1 MKKFFLLISLAIYGI
16 VAQAQEM
23 LQSPASA
30 QSQVTAPAQIP
41 PQVQTSAQVQGT
53 QPIIQQS
60 PNMVKTAY
68 LTNLTGKT
76 IQAYPNPAT
85 DHVLIQHMSSS
96 ERAVIFLVSTDGQVL
111 QQRTVLPNTLQTELS
126 IGRLNKGIYILKFDD
141 GRGDVRTLK
150 LVKN

>member
-1 MKKFFLLISLAIYGI
+1 MKKFLLITLFAVYGI
-16 VAQAQEM
+16 TAQAQQM
-23 LQSPASA
+23 LQSPVSA
-30 QSQVTAPAQIP
+30 QSQVTPPAQIP
-41 PQVQTSAQVQGT
+41 QVQVTTQVLVT

-68 LTNLTGKT
+68 LTNLTGK
-76 IQAYPNPAT
+76 IMQAYPNPAT
-85 DHVLIQHMSSS
+85 DHVLIQHHSSS
-96 ERAVIFLVSTDGQVL
+96 ERAIIFLVSTDGQIL

-150 LVKN
+150 LVKM